1 MLIGKKSLNKGRQED
16 KNKDVQ
22 NNQKTSNYMTVPKSD
37 SAAYKTLTC
46 KEYRQRVNKWKKIFH
61 SNGNQK
67 RVGVVILK

>member
-1 MLIGKKSLNKGRQED
+1 MLIGKKKSLNKGRQED

-46 KEYRQRVNKWKKIFH
+46 KE
-61 SNGNQK
+61 
-67 RVGVVILK
+67 